1 MTGLRIEDL
10 TPEERAAE
18 VALHRPLADAVRGL
32 VDATIRT
39 TVDDD
44 EVRAVTAEVEALV
57 ARLRARQLDGAFGV
71 RYAHD
76 GPPRNHGNAVVGLRN
91 AVAPPL
97 KIVRDREAMTA
108 RAEFE
113 LGAAYEGPD
122 GLVHG
127 GVSALVLDQVA
138 GEAASLGGSPGM
150 TGTLTLRYR
159 RGTPLGRL
167 TAEARI
173 DRVEGW
179 KTFVTGHLGDAEGP
193 TVEFEAVFVTPR
205 WARALMERD
214 RQGRGTR
221 EAPDRFE

>member
-1 MTGLRIEDL
+1 
-10 TPEERAAE
+10 
-18 VALHRPLADAVRGL
+18 
-32 VDATIRT
+32 
-39 TVDDD
+39 
-44 EVRAVTAEVEALV
+44 
-57 ARLRARQLDGAFGV
+57 
-71 RYAHD
+71 
-76 GPPRNHGNAVVGLRN
+76 VVGLRN

-97 KIVRDREAMTA
+97 RIVRDREARTA

-113 LGAAYEGPD
+113 LGAAYEGPG

-127 GVSALVLDQVA
+127 GVSALLLDQVA

-179 KTFVTGHLGDAEGP
+179 KTFVTGHIADAEGP
-193 TVEFEAVFVTPR
+193 TVELEAVFVTPR
-205 WARALMERD
+205 WARGLIERD
-214 RQGRGTR
+214 RAEGKR